1 MSVQFRVEI
10 FELHGGLKT
19 CVELSLPQ
27 PGYLDEALIRLKS
40 SAPLGLKC
48 SKISTPYTLG
58 YRGDFLGESDP
69 GLKPS
74 FLL

>member
-19 CVELSLPQ
+19 CVEVFTR